1 MKKLIAVAIWSGA
14 LGAGFWAFDASAQTP
29 AEVMERLRRLSSG
42 EYAAQVEAER
52 ARTPLVRWSQ
62 DQIRL
67 AGRQA
72 VLDRLR
78 DPASARFR
86 NVRRLA
92 PINGTTTF
100 CGEVS
105 ARNGYGGYS
114 DFVRFESG
122 VTDRGR
128 ASAQL
133 DSQDVTTGSYFQTT
147 WNQFCGQGGGTAVQF

>member
-1 MKKLIAVAIWSGA
+1 MRKLIAIAIWSGA
-14 LGAGFWAFDASAQTP
+14 LCTGFWALDASAQTP
-29 AEVMERLRRLSSG
+29 AELMERMRRLSSG

-52 ARTPLVRWSQ
+52 ARTPVVRWSQ
-62 DQIRL
+62 NQIRD

-72 VLDRLR
+72 VLDQLR
-78 DPASARFR
+78 DPPSARFR
-86 NVRRLA
+86 NVRRLS

-105 ARNGYGGYS
+105 AHNGYGGYS

-133 DSQDVTTGSYFQTT
+133 DSQDVTVGAYFETT

>member
-1 MKKLIAVAIWSGA
+1 
-14 LGAGFWAFDASAQTP
+14 
-29 AEVMERLRRLSSG
+29 MERLRRLSSG

-52 ARTPLVRWSQ
+52 SGTPVVRWSAG
-62 DQIRL
+62 QIRA

-72 VLDRLR
+72 VLDQLR

-105 ARNGYGGYS
+105 ALNGYGGYS

-133 DSQDVTTGSYFQTT
+133 DSQDVTVGSYFQTT
-147 WNQFCGQGGGTAVQF
+147 WNQFCGRNDGVPVQF